1 MAGLLTPDRG
11 PALTGPTYPG
21 PVTGP
26 GYAPR
31 VPLADTDPEIR
42 RRQLLVYRAMSPQ
55 QRVEV
60 ALGLSE
66 DVRQIAIHGIRSR
79 DPALSDAQVHEAW
92 LRLLHGPQLARLL
105 AALGH

>member
-1 MAGLLTPDRG
+1 MGRS
-11 PALTGPTYPG
+11 G
-21 PVTGP
+21 PVSGD
-26 GYAPR
+26 GYALD

-55 QRVEV
+55 QRIEV

-66 DVRQIAIHGIRSR
+66 DVRQIALDGIRSR
-79 DPALSDAQVHEAW
+79 GPALSHAQVHEAW

-105 AALGH
+105 AALGR